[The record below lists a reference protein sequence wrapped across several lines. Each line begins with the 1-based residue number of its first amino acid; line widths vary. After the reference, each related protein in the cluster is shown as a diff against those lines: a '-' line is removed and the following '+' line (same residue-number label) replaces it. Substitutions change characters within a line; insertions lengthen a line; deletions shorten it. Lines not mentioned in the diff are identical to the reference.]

1 MENLKGKRLLL
12 LGGSLW
18 KEAIQQF
25 AEKSG
30 VELVA
35 TGNDTTAGIFEISKE
50 KYQINSTEAEKMKF
64 LILDKKIDGV
74 YMGGSEAVIN
84 SASNY
89 LNELGLPCYCTQE
102 QWQLVQNKHQF
113 KSLCQ
118 KYGLPVVPKYELDKD
133 NLEGS
138 LPVEAFPVVLKPA
151 DGCGSNGFS
160 VCKNYDE
167 LKFGYLEAAKN
178 SPTDS
183 VICEKFVE
191 NKAVCVFY
199 SISGDEISFAGSE
212 DKTPVR
218 YPKQGSYVAG
228 FFSFPSVFEKDF
240 RSRYEKNIKAMFKSI
255 GLYEGSIW
263 IEVFHDGDEYYF
275 NEVGYRYGGSIS
287 VYPMDYLT
295 GINQIYRDLYYS
307 ISGKSWEGD
316 TPALV
321 SERIPRNEKY
331 CVYPVHIHAG
341 VIDRYEGLE
350 ELRKEPKMVILSP
363 TKPVGTEVKD
373 TGSFAQIVAL
383 THFVY
388 KTKEDCINMVNH
400 IHEVFHVIDPD
411 GKNLVNRMLSEE
423 ALQHISM

>member
-1 MENLKGKRLLL
+1 
-12 LGGSLW
+12 
-18 KEAIQQF
+18 
-25 AEKSG
+25 
-30 VELVA
+30 
-35 TGNDTTAGIFEISKE
+35 
-50 KYQINSTEAEKMKF
+50 
-64 LILDKKIDGV
+64 
-74 YMGGSEAVIN
+74 
-84 SASNY
+84 
-89 LNELGLPCYCTQE
+89 
-102 QWQLVQNKHQF
+102 
-113 KSLCQ
+113 
-118 KYGLPVVPKYELDKD
+118 
-133 NLEGS
+133 
-138 LPVEAFPVVLKPA
+138 
-151 DGCGSNGFS
+151 
-160 VCKNYDE
+160 
-167 LKFGYLEAAKN
+167 
-178 SPTDS
+178 
-183 VICEKFVE
+183 
-191 NKAVCVFY
+191 
-199 SISGDEISFAGSE
+199 
-212 DKTPVR
+212 
-218 YPKQGSYVAG
+218 
-228 FFSFPSVFEKDF
+228 
-240 RSRYEKNIKAMFKSI
+240 MFKSI